1 MGGQLVRAGG
11 GVVGELREEDAEQ
24 AVRERGDVPLE
35 RIEAAVLRAPAARS
49 SANSCSRSWSVGVVM
64 VSSASAVGVA
74 DGRRDGEAGKLVGAP
89 EEPGDERRDP
99 PAQDV
104 EAAADADAGSRK
116 EDLERRHR
124 ANEEPAQRR
133 DAQGEGDSGKADG
146 GGPERLGEPRRVF
159 VLELGRRAEP

>member
-1 MGGQLVRAGG
+1 MRPCS
-11 GVVGELREEDAEQ
+11 
-24 AVRERGDVPLE
+24 ER
-35 RIEAAVLRAPAARS
+35 PAARG

-89 EEPGDERRDP
+89 EESGDERRDP

-116 EDLERRHR
+116 EDLERRHG
-124 ANEEPAQRR
+124 ADEEPAEGRG
-133 DAQGEGDSGKADG
+133 AEGEGDGGTGDD
-146 GGPERLGEPRRVF
+146 GGPERLGKPRRVL
-159 VLELGRRAEP
+159 VLELGRRAEA